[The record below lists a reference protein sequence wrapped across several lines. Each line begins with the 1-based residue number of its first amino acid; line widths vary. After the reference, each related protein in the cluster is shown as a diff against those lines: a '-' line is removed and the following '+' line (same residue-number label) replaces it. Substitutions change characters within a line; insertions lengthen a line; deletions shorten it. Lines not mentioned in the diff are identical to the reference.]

1 MPGVFYFWGVRSYLK
16 VLPLEAVTWTLG
28 LVLLAVLP
36 VPEGNH
42 FTVCPL
48 YHLGFTG
55 CWGCGLG
62 RSVSLFFHGEAMRS
76 LEVHPLGPFA
86 VIILSF
92 RIFQLTKYYLSQY
105 GKSH

>member
-1 MPGVFYFWGVRSYLK
+1 MLGVFYFWGVGSILK
-16 VLPLEAVTWTLG
+16 ALPLEALTWTLG
-28 LVLLAVLP
+28 LLLLAFLP
-36 VPEGNH
+36 VPEGSH

-62 RSVSLFFHGEAMRS
+62 RSVSLLFHGQVVRS
-76 LEVHPLGPFA
+76 LEAHPLGIFA

-92 RIFQLTKYYLSQY
+92 RIFHLTKYYLKSY
-105 GKSH
+105 GKNN

>member
-1 MPGVFYFWGVRSYLK
+1 MLK
-16 VLPLEAVTWTLG
+16 ALPVEALTWTLG

-36 VPEGNH
+36 VPEGDH

-48 YHLGFTG
+48 YHLGFTW

-62 RSVSLFFHGEAMRS
+62 RSVSLLFHGEPMRS
-76 LEVHPLGPFA
+76 LQTHPLGLFA

-92 RIFQLTKYYLSQY
+92 RIFQLTKHYLTAY

>member
-1 MPGVFYFWGVRSYLK
+1 LLGVFYFWGVRSFLK
-16 VLPLEAVTWTLG
+16 ALPLEALTWTLG
-28 LVLLAVLP
+28 LVLLAMWP
-36 VPEGNH
+36 VPEEAH

-48 YHLGFTG
+48 YHLGFSW
-55 CWGCGLG
+55 CPGCGLG

-76 LEVHPLGPFA
+76 LRAHPLGIFA

-92 RIFQLTKYYLSQY
+92 RIFQLTKHYLTTY